1 MKLNI
6 IIIIM
11 NSEHS
16 EFYSDPFDRFIKG
29 WQKFEDLYGQESC
42 HSMDKKNDSP
52 NSGIDNVSLNDE
64 IQKNSEKN
72 NIGNVQAPNSNNVQL
87 SNNINFQIPNE
98 GNALFSINQI
108 IKEKD
113 DQSSAPQ
120 LLNKNEV
127 QSPFNDNNKQPI
139 NFNSKNNS
147 NGKDQH
153 QEKYPIYKT

>member
-1 MKLNI
+1 
-6 IIIIM
+6 M
-11 NSEHS
+11 NQEHS
-16 EFYSDPFDRFIKG
+16 EYYSDPFDRFIEG
-29 WQKFEDLYGQESC
+29 CQKSEDLCGQESC

-153 QEKYPIYKT
+153 QEKYPIYKTQR

>member
-1 MKLNI
+1 
-6 IIIIM
+6 
-11 NSEHS
+11 
-16 EFYSDPFDRFIKG
+16 
-29 WQKFEDLYGQESC
+29 
-42 HSMDKKNDSP
+42 MDKKNDSP

-64 IQKNSEKN
+64 IQKNSEEN

-87 SNNINFQIPNE
+87 SNNIKVQIPNE

-139 NFNSKNNS
+139 NFKFQ
-147 NGKDQH
+147 K
-153 QEKYPIYKT
+153 